1 MKGMAIIMAV
11 VGIVGG
17 TVWATPT
24 YESSSVALGGALYGH
39 SFWVNNAGGLPSGWF
54 VEMEWHGASG
64 AEVVFLPGTL
74 INQVQAY
81 GSVDVHL
88 EVNADRY
95 DDAYPASGYRSSQD
109 SWIRA
114 EFSHAVMD
122 TVEGTNY
129 YYVES
134 GTEGGVR
141 HVAAPHAYIVSDGDV
156 AFSGRLGV
164 GADVNATWTPVSGTS
179 AIANPAPPPLT
190 VWTSQLGPPQED
202 GSADI
207 AVDGSGN
214 SYITGWTAGDLGG
227 PNQGGTDAFIAM
239 CDSGGTVQWTRQIG
253 SSESD
258 GGNGIAVDADGNSYI
273 TGWTAGDLGGPN
285 QGGMDAFVANCDS
298 GGTVQWTSQIGS
310 SELDAGNG
318 IAVDA
323 GGNSY
328 ITGPTLGDLGNSLI
342 AKYDSGGTMQW
353 ARLIVS
359 ADAADIALDA
369 GGSIYITGNTD
380 GDLGGPNEGGTD
392 AFIVKRDSDG
402 STQWARQI
410 GTSGS
415 DFGYGIAV
423 DASGDIYIT
432 GSTRGDLGA
441 PNQGGRDAFIVKY
454 DGGGTVQWT
463 RQIGT
468 SGSDLG
474 YGIAVDASGNIY
486 IAGETEGDLGGPNQG
501 LLDAFIV
508 ACDSDGTLQW
518 IRQFGTSSDDSASGI
533 AVDDSGTICITGWTE
548 GDLGGPN
555 LGVMGAFIMAIGTT
569 PADLGDSNVDGH
581 TDGLDYVIWS
591 SYYEPFVEGK
601 AWQHG
606 DFSGDGIVDGS
617 DYVAW
622 SNNYDVGTPGPVPE
636 PASLLLVAL
645 GGLGLLRRR
654 SAQALRRRSAQA
666 LRRRSG
672 QVVGRK
678 L

>member
-227 PNQGGTDAFIAM
+227 PNQGG
-239 CDSGGTVQWTRQIG
+239 
-253 SSESD
+253 
-258 GGNGIAVDADGNSYI
+258 
-273 TGWTAGDLGGPN
+273 
-285 QGGMDAFVANCDS
+285 MDAFVANCDS

-359 ADAADIALDA
+359 ADAADIALDG
-369 GGSIYITGNTD
+369 GGSIYITGSTD

>member
-24 YESSSVALGGALYGH
+24 YESSSVALGGGLYGH
-39 SFWVNNAGGLPSGWF
+39 GFWVNNAGGLPSSWF

-190 VWTSQLGPPQED
+190 VWTSQHGPPQED

-258 GGNGIAVDADGNSYI
+258 GGNGIAVDASGNSYI
-273 TGWTAGDLGGPN
+273 TGFTFGDLAGPNQGDMDAFIAKYDRGGPVLWTRQIGSSALEGGNGIAADGSGNIYITGSADGRAFTVKCDSGGTEQWRREIISADGADIAVSDGGYIYITGDTDGDVGGPN
-285 QGGMDAFVANCDS
+285 QGDTDAFIV
-298 GGTVQWTSQIGS
+298 
-310 SELDAGNG
+310 
-318 IAVDA
+318 
-323 GGNSY
+323 
-328 ITGPTLGDLGNSLI
+328 
-342 AKYDSGGTMQW
+342 KRDSGGTMQW
-353 ARLIVS
+353 AR
-359 ADAADIALDA
+359 
-369 GGSIYITGNTD
+369 
-380 GDLGGPNEGGTD
+380 
-392 AFIVKRDSDG
+392 
-402 STQWARQI
+402 QI
-410 GTSGS
+410 GTSEA

-423 DASGDIYIT
+423 DGSGNIYIT

-454 DGGGTVQWT
+454 SSGGTVRWT
-463 RQIGT
+463 RQIG
-468 SGSDLG
+468 SAESERAS
-474 YGIAVDASGNIY
+474 GIAVDASGNVY
-486 IAGETEGDLGGPNQG
+486 ITGETWGDLGGPNRGVQ
-501 LLDAFIV
+501 DAFIV

-518 IRQFGTSSDDSASGI
+518 ARQFGTTGGDSASDI
-533 AVDDSGTICITGWTE
+533 AVDDSGTIYVTGWSE
-548 GDLGGPN
+548 GDIGGSNP
-555 LGVMGAFIMAIGTT
+555 GAMGAFIMAIGTT
-569 PADLGDSNVDGH
+569 PAEPGDSTLDGW
-581 TDGLDYVIWS
+581 TDGLDYIIWS
-591 SYYEPFVEGK
+591 SYYEPFVGGK

-606 DFSGDGIVDGS
+606 DFSGDSVVDGS

-622 SNNYDVGTPGPVPE
+622 SNNYGVGSPGQPGPVPE
-636 PASLLLVAL
+636 PTGLLLIAL
-645 GGLGLLRRR
+645 GGLALL
-654 SAQALRRRSAQA
+654 
-666 LRRRSG
+666 
-672 QVVGRK
+672 
-678 L
+678 